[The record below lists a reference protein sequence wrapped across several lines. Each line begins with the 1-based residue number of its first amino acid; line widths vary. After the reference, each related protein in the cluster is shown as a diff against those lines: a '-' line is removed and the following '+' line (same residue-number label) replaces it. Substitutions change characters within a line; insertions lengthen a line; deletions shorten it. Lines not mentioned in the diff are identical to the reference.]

1 MILAIK
7 MRKGDIVVRKNKTRG
22 FTIVELLGVF
32 IILGIIAV
40 IITPN
45 ILKLQEESEKDAF
58 EQSVNALI
66 RSAQVY
72 YANNDFINFPES
84 GISPTDPEL
93 ELKNNT
99 EFKSGVVKLIN
110 DEYFYAYNI
119 SNGKYCANGVRN
131 DISIDEG
138 ECPETPSRCFEFD
151 EETGT
156 IIDFN
161 ENKVGCDIPNP
172 VIPEEINGKKVEH
185 IGDLAFAKGYYVC
198 TKYGEINDDDNHSYN
213 IYYDYVIFDK
223 PKNMEQAKR
232 EVEAKHLARYGNK
245 NYTDENTACFTTLRK
260 PIGYEPYNYTCP
272 DCGAT
277 TNANYIKYEDAV
289 DKTYFENRLTG
300 ITLPKTIKTI
310 GLDSFSFNDIAYV
323 NFNELQDLSIIDEDA
338 FYFNNLKTIDFGEN
352 KNLEII
358 GYEAFEGNE
367 INSVNFTGLDNLET
381 IASYAFYNNK
391 LKTVAIKNLPKLE
404 IINTGAFAYNQIN
417 NLDMDNLPQLKWLNA
432 FQNNSITSFDF
443 SKFPTLKVIGGF
455 FKNNFTSV
463 DISNLPNLELI
474 TNSAFDENYSLSSL
488 NLKNLPK
495 LEGINSYAFN
505 ECSLTSLHFNNV
517 PKLRYLDSY
526 AFFGNKITS
535 LNFTN
540 SYALEWTGIYL
551 FSKNL
556 ITSFDFS
563 IFPELY
569 YIGGHTMSHNYNTLT
584 EITLDNPKLEYIGDF
599 AFDYNYQLRTVN
611 MGENPSLIE
620 LANGVFKWSPVQHIV
635 IPKNVTILADT
646 NYYRTNEKALSV
658 TVYGDNPQRFN
669 SRWSSIG
676 ITGGASNCPV
686 IPSGTNT
693 VSCS

>member
-1 MILAIK
+1 MNGK
-7 MRKGDIVVRKNKTRG
+7 RKKG

-138 ECPETPSRCFEFD
+138 ECPETPSRCFDFD
-151 EETGT
+151 EETNT
-156 IIDFN
+156 ITSFN
-161 ENKVGCDIPNP
+161 NDKVGCDIPNP
-172 VIPEEINGKKVEH
+172 VIPEEINGKTVEH

-198 TKYGEINDDDNHSYN
+198 EKDGEVYHEGSEAYEW
-213 IYYDYVIFDK
+213 YEEYVIFDH
-223 PKNMEQAKR
+223 PKNIEKAKQD
-232 EVEAKHLARYGNK
+232 VEAKFLAKYGNK
-245 NYTDENTACFTTLRK
+245 DYTYESTFCYATLYK
-260 PIGYEPYNYTCP
+260 PIGYDEYHYTCP
-272 DCGAT
+272 DCGAKDDE
-277 TNANYIKYEDAV
+277 YFIKYEEAV
-289 DKTYFENRLTG
+289 DKTLFPNRLTG
-300 ITLPKTIKTI
+300 VTLPKTIKTI
-310 GLDSFSFNDIAYV
+310 GVASFALNDIAFV
-323 NFNELQDLSIIDEDA
+323 NINELQNLEVINEDA
-338 FYFNNLKTIDFGEN
+338 FYKNNLKTIDFGEN
-352 KNLEII
+352 KNLKVID
-358 GYEAFEGNE
+358 YESFDSNE
-367 INSVNFTGLDNLET
+367 INSINLTGLDNLEV
-381 IASYAFYNNK
+381 ISGYAFYNNK
-391 LKTVAIKNLPKLE
+391 LKTVAIKDLPNLKS
-404 IINTGAFAYNQIN
+404 INIGAFAYNQIN
-417 NLDMDNLPQLKWLNA
+417 NLDMNNLPKLESMNA
-432 FQNNSITSFDF
+432 FQSNAITSFDF

-455 FKNNFTSV
+455 ANNKLTSI
-463 DISNLPNLELI
+463 DISNLPNLQVI
-474 TNSAFDENYSLSSL
+474 GSDAFYKNTTLENI
-488 NLKNLPK
+488 NFQNLPK

-658 TVYGDNPQRFN
+658 TVYGENPQRFN